1 MSECTAGA
9 LYQTATQRREKHIV
23 RRSKLKAKGNIGVD
37 RTLRFMRASQRKYN
51 ALRHEG
57 RRYS

>member
-1 MSECTAGA
+1 MSECTEES
-9 LYQTATQRREKHIV
+9 LYQIATERREKHLV
-23 RRSKLKAKGNIGVD
+23 RRSELKAKGNIGVD
-37 RTLRFMRASQRKYN
+37 RTLRFMRVSQRKYN